1 MYSPLRVEEKGGT
14 KKIFKKNKRSITMGD
29 YLMSIIKMKYYAK
42 LGIIT
47 GADPLDWMMEDYPNT
62 KGAEGDKQ

>member
-1 MYSPLRVEEKGGT
+1 
-14 KKIFKKNKRSITMGD
+14 MGD

-47 GADPLDWMMEDYPNT
+47 GTDPLDCMKEDYPDT
-62 KGAEGDKQ
+62 EGTEGKK

>member
-1 MYSPLRVEEKGGT
+1 
-14 KKIFKKNKRSITMGD
+14 MGD

-47 GADPLDWMMEDYPNT
+47 GTDPLDWMMEDYPND
-62 KGAEGDKQ
+62 EGTEGGE

>member
-1 MYSPLRVEEKGGT
+1 
-14 KKIFKKNKRSITMGD
+14 MGD

-47 GADPLDWMMEDYPNT
+47 GTDPHWMMEDFPNDE
-62 KGAEGDKQ
+62 GIGGDK

>member
-1 MYSPLRVEEKGGT
+1 
-14 KKIFKKNKRSITMGD
+14 MGD

-47 GADPLDWMMEDYPNT
+47 GTDPLDWMMEGGIPEPTTNSSGNLDPIVAADPDS
-62 KGAEGDKQ
+62 KV